1 MCNGHIERR
10 GERKGKSEQVLK
22 EIPAENLPI
31 MTGNIDLQ
39 FQKAE
44 QSLNRINLKNPNA
57 KYMLVKPLNVKGK
70 EKIL

>member
-1 MCNGHIERR
+1 
-10 GERKGKSEQVLK
+10 
-22 EIPAENLPI
+22 